1 MYQTAMTVRGTPL
14 SKSATQSTIVT
25 ISFGTKA
32 SCHLNLLI
40 ESLPMMNYASHNK
53 AVGQYI
59 A

>member
-1 MYQTAMTVRGTPL
+1 MTVRGTPL